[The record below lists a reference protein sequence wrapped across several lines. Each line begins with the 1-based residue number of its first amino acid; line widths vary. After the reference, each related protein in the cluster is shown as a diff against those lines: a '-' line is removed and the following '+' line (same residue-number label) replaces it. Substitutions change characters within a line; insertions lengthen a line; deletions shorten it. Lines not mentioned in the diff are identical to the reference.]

1 MERIESRHSLKKG
14 DMFGR
19 LTIISYTDR
28 PGKKGEYKCECE
40 CGKITYTRTDSL
52 NRGKS
57 KSCGCLMRESVS
69 ERTKLPDNLG
79 FIKELYRNYKSA
91 SIRRGY
97 DFNLDLSKFKELIE
111 SSCYYCKEVGS
122 MSTYGYH
129 KGLNYKYNGVDRVNN
144 EKGYVDD
151 NVVACCKICN
161 NSKSTLTN
169 EDFKNWII
177 KIYKNLENF

>member
-1 MERIESRHSLKKG
+1 M
-14 DMFGR
+14 
-19 LTIISYTDR
+19 
-28 PGKKGEYKCECE
+28 P
-40 CGKITYTRTDSL
+40 
-52 NRGKS
+52 
-57 KSCGCLMRESVS
+57 
-69 ERTKLPDNLG
+69 
-79 FIKELYRNYKSA
+79 
-91 SIRRGY
+91 
-97 DFNLDLSKFKELIE
+97 SKFKELIE